1 MKRLFSFILISAF
14 FSLSLAQNQQD
25 IERQMKGYINPEE
38 LVTLSE
44 SIPFSQ
50 AVEILSKMSEKFRGK
65 PITSAVILNEPIG
78 IEINKMPY
86 SKALTIIVQYK
97 NLIIEEKPDVIIIKP
112 KVDEKSTLS
121 ADVYASYDSR
131 EVKISALF
139 FEANISDINER
150 GINWEYLLSK
160 AGLSFGT
167 KLRTFSSEEDKQ
179 STTTTTTVTQVPP
192 DWTISNKSDFN
203 VGDFNGNVTAAF
215 KFFETNNLGEIIAK
229 PSVSVRNR
237 MKGKIQIGS
246 DISIKERDFA
256 GNLIDKF
263 YATGTIVDVTPY
275 IYTEEGVNYVLLKLK
290 VERSTGQPGAI
301 STEIRKTM
309 AETEILM
316 LDGEETII
324 GGLFVTEQNI
334 ERRGIPFLK
343 DLPWWFLGIKYL
355 TGYDAV
361 TTTKKEIIITIKTEI
376 LPSLS
381 ERIAKEKENIF
392 KKSLIENRKSMSEIQ
407 KQINDSRENKEEEE
421 DNNQ

>member
-1 MKRLFSFILISAF
+1 MKRKFFILNFLIASFI
-14 FSLSLAQNQQD
+14 LAQNQQ
-25 IERQMKGYINPEE
+25 ELQRQLKGYINPDEI
-38 LVTLSE
+38 VTLSE
-44 SIPFSQ
+44 TIPFSQ
-50 AVEILSKMSEKFRGK
+50 AIEILSRMSEKFHGK
-65 PITSAVILNEPIG
+65 PITSAVTINEPIG
-78 IEINKMPY
+78 IEINKIPY
-86 SKALTIIVQYK
+86 TKALTIIVQYK
-97 NLIIEEKPDVIIIKP
+97 NLMLEEKQDVIIVKP
-112 KVDEKSTLS
+112 KIDEEASLGK
-121 ADVYASYDSR
+121 DIYAAYDSR

-160 AGLSFGT
+160 TGLTFGT

-179 STTTTTTVTQVPP
+179 TSTTTTTVTQVPP
-192 DWTISNKSDFN
+192 DWTISNTSDFK
-203 VGDFNGNVTAAF
+203 VGNFNGNVTAAF
-215 KFFETNNLGEIIAK
+215 KFFETNNLGEIIAR
-229 PSVSVRNR
+229 PSISVRNGI
-237 MKGKIQIGS
+237 KGKIQIGS

-290 VERSTGQPGAI
+290 AERSTGQPGAI

-324 GGLFVTEQNI
+324 GGLFVTEENV
-334 ERRGIPFLK
+334 ERRGIPILK

-355 TGYDAV
+355 TGYDAT

-392 KKSLIENRKSMSEIQ
+392 KKSLDENRKMMQEL
-407 KQINDSRENKEEEE
+407 KEQTRPQNETETETNEDEE
-421 DNNQ
+421 

>member
-25 IERQMKGYINPEE
+25 IERQMKGYVNPEE

-65 PITSAVILNEPIG
+65 AITSAVILNEPIG

-97 NLIIEEKPDVIIIKP
+97 NLITEEKPDVIIIKP

-121 ADVYASYDSR
+121 AEVYASYDSR

-179 STTTTTTVTQVPP
+179 TSTTTAAATQVPP

-421 DNNQ
+421 KNNQ

>member
-1 MKRLFSFILISAF
+1 MKRIFFFIFALTVFSSSF
-14 FSLSLAQNQQD
+14 AQVQQD
-25 IERQMKGYINPEE
+25 FERQLKGYVNPEE

-44 SIPFSQ
+44 SIPFSN
-50 AVEILSKMSEKFRGK
+50 AIEILSKMSEKFKGK

-78 IEINKMPY
+78 IEINKLPY

-97 NLIIEEKPDVIIIKP
+97 NLITEEKQDVIIVKP
-112 KVDEKSTLS
+112 RIDEKSTLS
-121 ADVYASYDSR
+121 AEVYAPYDSR

-167 KLRTFSSEEDKQ
+167 KLRTFSSEADKQ
-179 STTTTTTVTQVPP
+179 TTTTTTTTQVPP
-192 DWTISNKSDFN
+192 DWSISNTSDFTT
-203 VGDFNGNVTAAF
+203 GDFKGSVTAAF

-275 IYTEEGVNYVLLKLK
+275 IYSEDGINYVLLKLK

-334 ERRGIPFLK
+334 ERRGIPILK
-343 DLPWWFLGIKYL
+343 DLPWWVLGIKYL
-355 TGYDAV
+355 TGYDAS

-381 ERIAKEKENIF
+381 ERIAKEKENILQNT
-392 KKSLIENRKSMSEIQ
+392 LIENRKSMNEIQ
-407 KQINDSRENKEEEE
+407 QQIIDIRETKKES
-421 DNNQ
+421 DQDQK

>member
-1 MKRLFSFILISAF
+1 MKRKIFFIIALIFISQTF
-14 FSLSLAQNQQD
+14 AQNQQD
-25 IERQMKGYINPEE
+25 ITRQLRGYVNPEE

-50 AVEILSKMSEKFRGK
+50 AIEILSKMSEKFKGK

-78 IEINKMPY
+78 IEINKIPY

-97 NLIIEEKPDVIIIKP
+97 NLITEEKSDVIIVKP
-112 KVDEKSTLS
+112 RFDEKSTLG
-121 ADVYASYDSR
+121 ADVYAAYDSR

-179 STTTTTTVTQVPP
+179 TTTTTTTATQVPP
-192 DWTISNKSDFN
+192 DWTISNQSDFN
-203 VGDFNGNVTAAF
+203 VGDYRGNVTAAF

-229 PSVSVRNR
+229 PSISVRNQ

-275 IYTEEGVNYVLLKLK
+275 IYSEEGVNYVLLKLK

-343 DLPWWFLGIKYL
+343 DLPWWVFGIKYL

-381 ERIAKEKENIF
+381 ERIAKEKENVF
-392 KKSLIENRKSMSEIQ
+392 QKSLLENRKSMNEIQ
-407 KQINDSRENKEEEE
+407 QQIIDSKEIKKEEDK
-421 DNNQ
+421 DNQ

>member
-1 MKRLFSFILISAF
+1 MKRKFFIISFFIGSFL
-14 FSLSLAQNQQD
+14 LAQNQQ
-25 IERQMKGYINPEE
+25 ELQRQLKGYINPEE
-38 LVTLSE
+38 IVTLSE

-50 AVEILSKMSEKFRGK
+50 AIEILSRMSEKFQGK
-65 PITSAVILNEPIG
+65 PVTSAVMLNEPIG
-78 IEINKMPY
+78 IEINKIPY
-86 SKALTIIVQYK
+86 TKALTIIVQYK
-97 NLIIEEKPDVIIIKP
+97 NLMLEEKPDVIIVKP
-112 KVDEKSTLS
+112 RVDEKATLGK
-121 ADVYASYDSR
+121 DIYAAYDSR

-160 AGLSFGT
+160 TGLSFGT
-167 KLRTFSSEEDKQ
+167 KLRTFSSEADKQ
-179 STTTTTTVTQVPP
+179 TTTTTTAATQVPP
-192 DWTISNKSDFN
+192 DWSVSNSSDFK

-215 KFFETNNLGEIIAK
+215 KFFETNNLGEIIAR
-229 PSVSVRNR
+229 PSVSVRNGV
-237 MKGKIQIGS
+237 KGKIQIGS

-275 IYTEEGVNYVLLKLK
+275 IYSEDGVNYVLLKLK

-309 AETEILM
+309 AESEILM

-324 GGLFVTEQNI
+324 GGLFVTEENV
-334 ERRGIPFLK
+334 ERRGIPVLK
-343 DLPWWFLGIKYL
+343 DLPWWVFGIKYL
-355 TGYDAV
+355 TGYDAT

-392 KKSLIENRKSMSEIQ
+392 KKSLEENRKFMKEV
-407 KQINDSRENKEEEE
+407 KEQINPQSETEGEKKQDDE
-421 DNNQ
+421 